1 MFKSSIG
8 TSFWWVNAF
17 SNLFAIV
24 RAAGDQEFAVRKDVD
39 PICRSESPTFF
50 QRVSNTGIFPV
61 KLAEFLRA
69 LILKNIYQPLLLY
82 LQVISFTMHG
92 QDAANET

>member
-1 MFKSSIG
+1 M
-8 TSFWWVNAF
+8 NAF

-24 RAAGDQEFAVRKDVD
+24 RAAGHQEFAVRKDVD

-61 KLAEFLRA
+61 KLAKFLRA
-69 LILKNIYQPLLLY
+69 LILKNIYEPLLLY

-92 QDAANET
+92 QDAVNET

>member
-1 MFKSSIG
+1 M
-8 TSFWWVNAF
+8 
-17 SNLFAIV
+17 

-61 KLAEFLRA
+61 KLAKFLRA
-69 LILKNIYQPLLLY
+69 LILKNIYEPLLLY

-92 QDAANET
+92 QDAANETYLKPAETFCENS